1 MCITSNIRPLSC
13 CAVVINSLNSFSVY
27 QKLFTMQTFLSDFHS
42 RMWKPVH
49 ATSIALEQSPCVV
62 EIPIRA
68 GLSRLL
74 HLSNS
79 RRRLD
84 GIQPLK
90 ATLNY
95 SVVTQR
101 NRQFRGGRLLDR
113 QSLPF
118 TQISH
123 LQSGEVG
130 IRSASILPGSQVLF
144 GTSQVVL
151 GPKTQLRASRVR
163 SPVKRTRLVTNQIC
177 IPFLSNLRLIR
188 SFCNRVFV
196 TRKTLCLSRGQAVD
210 SVPPR

>member
-1 MCITSNIRPLSC
+1 MKNAHTEIQTMCITSNIRPLSC

-49 ATSIALEQSPCVV
+49 ATTIALEQSPCVV

-113 QSLPF
+113 
-118 TQISH
+118 
-123 LQSGEVG
+123 
-130 IRSASILPGSQVLF
+130 
-144 GTSQVVL
+144 
-151 GPKTQLRASRVR
+151 
-163 SPVKRTRLVTNQIC
+163 
-177 IPFLSNLRLIR
+177 
-188 SFCNRVFV
+188 
-196 TRKTLCLSRGQAVD
+196 
-210 SVPPR
+210 